1 LAIKLSQGAAKPRI
15 HGKIFI
21 SFAGFTGYSPAMDD
35 IDRNILLELQ
45 GNGSAGLAELAKVAG
60 LSVSATAE
68 RVKRLEER
76 GTIRGWRAD
85 LDPAAVGCPQL
96 AWVFVMLQSGTEAGF
111 IAAMA
116 ADEAVLECH
125 AISGRWSYQVKLR
138 LPDLAAVDSF
148 TNARLRALPGV
159 MRTETLVALAT
170 HKESSALPIAPAD
183 EEE

>member
-1 LAIKLSQGAAKPRI
+1 
-15 HGKIFI
+15 
-21 SFAGFTGYSPAMDD
+21 MDD

-45 GNGSAGLAELAKVAG
+45 GNGAAGLAELAKVAG

-85 LDPAAVGCPQL
+85 LEPAAVGCPQL
-96 AWVFVMLQSGTEAGF
+96 AWVFVMLQSGAEAGF

-116 ADEAVLECH
+116 EDEAVLECH

-148 TNARLRALPGV
+148 TNARLRAYGAGLFPMAEGRGSTKLHWLDPALRGILPLDHGFHLPRRLR
-159 MRTETLVALAT
+159 RTVL
-170 HKESSALPIAPAD
+170 S
-183 EEE
+183 